1 MQASR
6 CKTKNRV
13 KELARADGSITSS
26 EGEMGNLANAFY
38 QQLYTS
44 EGVSGMDEVLQHVPA
59 RVDRMMN
66 KLDAPFSES
75 EVTKALFEMYPT
87 KSSVQMVF
95 PHIFFPAA
103 LGVGRN

>member
-44 EGVSGMDEVLQHVPA
+44 EGVSDMDEVLQHVPV

-66 KLDAPFSES
+66 MQLDAPFSES
-75 EVTKALFEMYPT
+75 EVKKALFEMYPT
-87 KSSVQMVF
+87 KSPV
-95 PHIFFPAA
+95 
-103 LGVGRN
+103 